1 MGKTKIDVKDFPCLD
16 CPNYIYKQCHTLGG
30 HSDVCAHHKYLEW
43 YLEKQGKT
51 HHDFQEVTEIKT
63 NLKTFPSEG
72 CADVYEWY
80 DLMQQWK
87 EDFEKELRE
96 IKETFKRYEL
106 KNVAMSSNDFL
117 RLVNE
122 ILGE

>member
-1 MGKTKIDVKDFPCLD
+1 M
-16 CPNYIYKQCHTLGG
+16 
-30 HSDVCAHHKYLEW
+30 
-43 YLEKQGKT
+43 
-51 HHDFQEVTEIKT
+51 KT

-96 IKETFKRYEL
+96 KLEWLYQQYTPDDVNAALIEFIEEELLDEKR
-106 KNVAMSSNDFL
+106 
-117 RLVNE
+117 
-122 ILGE
+122 